1 MPLDPIDIF
10 GLRAYHVL
18 HMAKAK
24 LELENGTQITVEG
37 TPTEVASI
45 VAQLGARPVRSSGRR
60 ATAPSTKRSSSNDKK
75 IKHSPTD
82 LILSLADGGFFKKPK
97 DLAAIKEG
105 LAEIG
110 HIYAV
115 QTLSS
120 ILFKMVR
127 RRYLRRV
134 KENGRW
140 MYVR

>member
-1 MPLDPIDIF
+1 
-10 GLRAYHVL
+10 
-18 HMAKAK
+18 MAKAK
-24 LELENGTQITVEG
+24 LTLSNGTQIVVEG
-37 TPTEVASI
+37 TPSEVAAI
-45 VAQLGARPVRSSGRR
+45 MAQVGGATRTTGARTP
-60 ATAPSTKRSSSNDKK
+60 ASTETHKSPKDKK

-82 LILSLADGGFFKKPK
+82 LILSLADGGFFKSPK

-120 ILFKMVR
+120 IVFKMVR

-134 KENGRW
+134 KEKGRW
-140 MYVR
+140 VYVR

>member
-1 MPLDPIDIF
+1 
-10 GLRAYHVL
+10 
-18 HMAKAK
+18 MAKAK
-24 LELENGTQITVEG
+24 VTLANGTQIIIEG
-37 TPTEVASI
+37 TPTEVAAI
-45 VAQLGARPVRSSGRR
+45 MTQVGGAPRKTTSSRV
-60 ATAPSTKRSSSNDKK
+60 STEPRKSPKDKR

-97 DLAAIKEG
+97 DLAEIKEG

-120 ILFKMVR
+120 IVFKMVR
-127 RRYLRRV
+127 RHYLRRV

-140 MYVR
+140 VYIR

>member
-1 MPLDPIDIF
+1 
-10 GLRAYHVL
+10 
-18 HMAKAK
+18 MAKAK
-24 LELENGTQITVEG
+24 ISMADGTEITIEG
-37 TPTEVASI
+37 DPSEVAAI
-45 VAQLGARPVRSSGRR
+45 VQKVSGFAVSSGHNQ
-60 ATAPSTKRSSSNDKK
+60 AGQQKRTPKEKRLRS
-75 IKHSPTD
+75 SPTD
-82 LILSLADGGFFKKPK
+82 LILSLADGGFFKTPK

-134 KENGRW
+134 KEDGRW
-140 MYVR
+140 VYIR